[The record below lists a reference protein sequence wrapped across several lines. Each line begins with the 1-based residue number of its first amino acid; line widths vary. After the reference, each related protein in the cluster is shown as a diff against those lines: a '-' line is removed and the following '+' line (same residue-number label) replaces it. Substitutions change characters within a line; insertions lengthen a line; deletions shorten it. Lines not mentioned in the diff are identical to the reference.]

1 MSFSF
6 RWAVLGLLLLAAGQP
21 ARAQAPAPPDG
32 GPVTYQMFYDAL
44 SPYGQ
49 WVNDPD
55 YGYVWLPS
63 VGPNFQPYGSNGH
76 WVYTDYG
83 WTWVS
88 DYAWG
93 WAPFHYGRWRFSD
106 PYGWVWVPGYRWG
119 PAWVAWRQS
128 AGYYGWAP
136 LGPPPVQPGVRVN
149 IGFSF
154 SFGNAPVVPARWYFV
169 PAAYVASPRIATYY
183 LPPARTTVLYN
194 QTTIINNTYVN
205 KTVNNTVH
213 NTTVINNQRERGGYP
228 AGPARADVEKATG
241 QPLQQVAVT
250 SRNTPGVGVQ
260 GNSLAFYRPDVKAP
274 NATASAPAPRHT
286 VALAEAARQARAA
299 QPGTGLLPDKAAQ
312 QLSSTDAQPFRAAHQ
327 RAAQPASA
335 APPTPRPSNQPASAA
350 PPTPRLNNQPATIA
364 LPTPRPNNQ
373 PVNAA
378 PPVAPADL
386 TSRQERQQARQAR
399 QQALAGQP
407 KPAPTPDQQQQRA
420 QRQAQQQQPL
430 TAPTPPPRP
439 QAPRQQRPP
448 SPTPQRPRL
457 APQPPRPQP
466 HPMREEQRR

>member
-1 MSFSF
+1 M
-6 RWAVLGLLLLAAGQP
+6 LGLLLLAASQP
-21 ARAQAPAPPDG
+21 AQAQAPAPPDG

-63 VGPNFQPYGSNGH
+63 AGPDFQPYGSNGH

-136 LGPPPVQPGVRVN
+136 LGPPPAQPGVRVN

-183 LPPARTTVLYN
+183 VPPARTTVLYN

-205 KTVNNTVH
+205 KTVN

-250 SRNTPGVGVQ
+250 SRPTPGVGVQ

-274 NATASAPAPRHT
+274 PATASAASVPAPRHT

-327 RAAQPASA
+327 RAAQPAVA
-335 APPTPRPSNQPASAA
+335 AP
-350 PPTPRLNNQPATIA
+350 
-364 LPTPRPNNQ
+364 PTPRPNNQ
-373 PVNAA
+373 PATIAPATPRLNNQPTSAALPTPAA
-378 PPVAPADL
+378 PPVAPASADP
-386 TSRQERQQARQAR
+386 TPRQERQQARQAH
-399 QQALAGQP
+399 QQAQAGQP
-407 KPAPTPDQQQQRA
+407 KPAPTPDQQLQRA
-420 QRQAQQQQPL
+420 QRQAQRQQPL
-430 TAPTPPPRP
+430 PAPAPPP
-439 QAPRQQRPP
+439 QAPRQPRPQNLA
-448 SPTPQRPRL
+448 PQRSRP

-466 HPMREEQRR
+466 QPHPAHGEQRR